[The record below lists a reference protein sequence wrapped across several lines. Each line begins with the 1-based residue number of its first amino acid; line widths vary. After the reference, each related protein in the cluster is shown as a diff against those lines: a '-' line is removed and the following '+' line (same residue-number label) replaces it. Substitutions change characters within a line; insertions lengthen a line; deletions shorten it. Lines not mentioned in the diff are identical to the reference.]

1 MFLADIEV
9 AVKLVKPLVH
19 SPYQI
24 SVLSSLEL
32 LVEQIMKHKLTRD
45 DLLYSNIIQ
54 MVEGTNS
61 TMWLFDD
68 QEDRVTLYLKCIVES
83 TRFLGRKF
91 DHAHEHVNVADRDND
106 RVQSERLWNLID
118 ELKLLDNKN

>member
-1 MFLADIEV
+1 MFFVDIEV
-9 AVKLVKPLVH
+9 ATKLVRPLAK

-24 SVLSSLEL
+24 ATASALSY
-32 LVEQIMKHKLTRD
+32 LTKNNFD
-45 DLLYSNIIQ
+45 DPLIDQ
-54 MVEGTNS
+54 MVEGTNR